1 VHSKNLNFFC
11 FIDQHNDQTINRLPK
26 NTSLIYR
33 NYDTKIDEKE
43 ILMIKK
49 ICQKKGFKFYL
60 SNNIKLAIKLGLD
73 GGYIP
78 SFNRSLKHNSFSFK
92 PSFSLL
98 GSAHNLKEIRIKE
111 TQKVKNIFISPI
123 FFTQKNRFHLGI
135 YKFLKLKKLTLN
147 EITCLGGVNNM
158 NISIIKML
166 KIKNIA
172 GISLFQ
178 NLKKLS

>member
-1 VHSKNLNFFC
+1 MHLENLNFFC
-11 FIDQHNDQTINRLPK
+11 FIDKIDKQTLDRLPK
-26 NTSLIYR
+26 NISIIYR
-33 NYDTKIDEKE
+33 NYDTKINEKE
-43 ILMIKK
+43 ILIIKK
-49 ICQKKGFKFYL
+49 ICKKKGLKFYL

-73 GGYIP
+73 GSYIP
-78 SFNRSLKHNSFSFK
+78 SFNKSVAHNSFSFK

-111 TQKVKNIFISPI
+111 IQKVKNIFVSPI
-123 FFTQKNRFHLGI
+123 FFTKKKKNCLGI
-135 YKFLKLKKLTLN
+135 YKFLKLKNLTLK
-147 EITCLGGVNNM
+147 EITCLGGVNKM

-178 NLKKLS
+178 NL